1 MAEKLWQGR
10 FDQPTNKLVEE
21 YSASIHFD
29 SRLYRYDIEGSIAH
43 CRMLA
48 ECKIITHDEA
58 SLIIENLGEIQREI
72 ERGHLHLESSQ
83 EDIHM
88 AIEQRLIQKIGE
100 VGGKL
105 HTARSRNDQICL
117 DMRLY
122 MRDVLC
128 LSRALLLDVQKTLVI
143 LAEQNLDV
151 IMPGYTHLQH
161 AQPILLAHYLLA
173 YYEMFERDDERIAD
187 CFKRTN
193 VLPLG
198 AAALAGTT
206 FPIDRELTA
215 TYLGFPKISANSI
228 DTVSDRDYLIEFN
241 AASAI
246 LMSHV
251 SRMAEELII
260 WSTSEFAFIEISDA
274 FCTGSSIMP
283 QKKNPDV
290 PELMRGKSARVF
302 GNLMSLLSLTKALPL
317 AYNRDLQE
325 DKEPIFDTADT
336 VLNTLRLLA
345 KLLSEIHFNRDRMAE
360 AAKQGFILATDLAD
374 YLVRKGVPFR
384 RAHQVVGQIVQSCI
398 QNCKELQDCTLDEL
412 RNFHKAFNSDVFS
425 LLDLTSAVN
434 QRTSAGGTAASQVQ
448 EAIRLAQQALQVKQE
463 NVDGKFIR
471 NNEKR
476 MATKPESD

>member
-1 MAEKLWQGR
+1 MADKPWQGR
-10 FDQPTNKLVEE
+10 FDQPTNKLVED

-48 ECKIITHDEA
+48 ECKIISHDEA
-58 SLIIENLGEIQREI
+58 SLIIGNLGEIQREI
-72 ERGHLHLESSQ
+72 ERGKLLMESFQ

-122 MRDVLC
+122 MRDMLC
-128 LSRALLLDVQKTLVI
+128 QTRALLLDLQKVLVA

-161 AQPILLAHYLLA
+161 AQPVLLAHHLMA
-173 YYEMFERDDERIAD
+173 YYEMFERDDERFAD
-187 CFKRTN
+187 CYKRTN
-193 VLPLG
+193 VFPLG
-198 AAALAGTT
+198 SAALAGTT
-206 FPIDRELTA
+206 FPIDREWTGK
-215 TYLGFPKISANSI
+215 YLGFPKISANSI
-228 DTVSDRDYLIEFN
+228 DTVSDRDYLMEFS
-241 AASAI
+241 AAAAI
-246 LMSHV
+246 LMTHV

-302 GNLMSLLSLTKALPL
+302 GNLMSLLALTKALPL

-325 DKEPIFDTADT
+325 DKEPVFNTTDT
-336 VLNTLRLLA
+336 VLSTLRLLS
-345 KLLSEIHFNRDRMAE
+345 KLLPEIRFNRERMAE
-360 AAKQGFILATDLAD
+360 VAKEGFILATDLAD

-384 RAHQVVGQIVQSCI
+384 RSHHAVGQIVQSCI
-398 QNCKELQDCTLDEL
+398 QSGKELQDCTLEEL
-412 RNFHKAFNSDVFS
+412 KTFHKAFDSDVFS
-425 LLDLTSAVN
+425 FLDLATAVD
-434 QRTSAGGTAASQVQ
+434 QRASAGGTATSCVK
-448 EAIRLAQQALQVKQE
+448 EAVRLAQLALQAKQE
-463 NVDGKFIR
+463 ILDEASIR
-471 NNEKR
+471 NNER
-476 MATKPESD
+476 QHVS